1 MGIILVRI
9 QSKCGGNADQN
20 NDEYGHFLCS
30 VVGIFHWFIS
40 SFWLIFINFSNIN
53 LLILPSSLL
62 AGLINQILGWLLK
75 FGYQKKPV
83 FWHILRN
90 KLLHKDGSFPL
101 RISSVNVTKSA
112 GIGALFTQWVADW
125 FKQIKNK
132 TLCKS
137 ATFDVK
143 AFYPSI
149 KECLLR
155 FRKFCNTP

>member
-75 FGYQKKPV
+75 FGYQKKTR
-83 FWHILRN
+83 IL
-90 KLLHKDGSFPL
+90 
-101 RISSVNVTKSA
+101 A
-112 GIGALFTQWVADW
+112 YFTQ
-125 FKQIKNK
+125 QITAQRWKLSTKDFFSKYDQIRGNRGTFYAVSNWLVQTNK
-132 TLCKS
+132 K
-137 ATFDVK
+137 
-143 AFYPSI
+143 
-149 KECLLR
+149 
-155 FRKFCNTP
+155 

>member
-30 VVGIFHWFIS
+30 IVGIFHWFSS

-90 KLLHKDGSFPL
+90 KSLHKDGSFPL
-101 RISSVNVTKSA
+101 RISSVNMTKSA